1 LLIKPNLKDSSVYR
15 YNEVLLMK
23 KLIIS
28 LCIVCTVL
36 TVIACGTP
44 GSALER
50 NKWSLNSYGE
60 QNNPEQVLEGTEIT
74 ATFDKGKGEV
84 SGSSGCNTY
93 FASYEV
99 KGNSLSIYNLAYT
112 ERACIS
118 PTGVMEQEQEFLSL
132 LADAESFQVD
142 DTSLTITC
150 SSGRQLY
157 FKIISQ

>member
-1 LLIKPNLKDSSVYR
+1 
-15 YNEVLLMK
+15 MK
-23 KLIIS
+23 KLILS

-36 TVIACGTP
+36 TVVACGTH

-60 QNNPEQVLEGTEIT
+60 QNNPKQVLDGTEIT

-93 FASYEV
+93 FASY
-99 KGNSLSIYNLAYT
+99 KIDGNNLSISNLAWT
-112 ERACIS
+112 ERACLS
-118 PTGVMEQEQEFLSL
+118 PDGVTEQEQEFLSL

-150 SSGRQLY
+150 SNGRQLY